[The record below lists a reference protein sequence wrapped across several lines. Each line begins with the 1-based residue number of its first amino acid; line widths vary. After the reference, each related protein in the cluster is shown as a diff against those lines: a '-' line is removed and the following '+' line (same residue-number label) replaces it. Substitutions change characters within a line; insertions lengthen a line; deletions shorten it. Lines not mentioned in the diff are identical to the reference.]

1 MFVSDS
7 QFDFFSS
14 GRIHPNYSFNFSWQC
29 TPINRR
35 SFDRNSEAEADR
47 DLGHLLI
54 DPSGR
59 SSSLFTPNGSIG
71 FFIQRRRFLHSKSRT
86 KNFKVY
92 FDPEHHLTLMQ
103 FRAPII
109 QGMMANFVNE
119 LFEVIGLYKFNHVV
133 VLSSYDMTLR
143 VDSQIQDSNLRWLC
157 HSRSLTP
164 SVILPSEIKQLEL
177 EMEDGMPSP
186 TEGEQLPH
194 LPGSG
199 FTRKFLLLAQKKS
212 FDNAVA
218 LFAFVSEGDNRID
231 ASLLASFLDGILHL
245 NSAKNGWKP
254 PPSWNM
260 LFGSEIASGL
270 YN

>member
-7 QFDFFSS
+7 QIDFSALEGSTLIIPSISLGNVPQLTVDLLIETLKLKRIGIWDTFSLIPVAGPAAYS
-14 GRIHPNYSFNFSWQC
+14 HQTAALDFSFNG
-29 TPINRR
+29 
-35 SFDRNSEAEADR
+35 E
-47 DLGHLLI
+47 
-54 DPSGR
+54 
-59 SSSLFTPNGSIG
+59 
-71 FFIQRRRFLHSKSRT
+71 
-86 KNFKVY
+86 VY

-119 LFEVIGLYKFNHVV
+119 LFEVIGLYKFDHVV
-133 VLSSYDMTLR
+133 ILSSYDMTLR

-157 HSRSLTP
+157 HSRSLAP

-177 EMEDGMPSP
+177 EMEGAMPSP

-245 NSAKNGWKP
+245 KSAKNGWKP